1 VINNDMNTFS
11 YQRNA
16 KAAPLNKAMMAW
28 FFKHYT
34 AKQEAANNPCA
45 APIEA
50 TLLENLPLVTVIS
63 AEIDP
68 LPLED
73 EAYADLLP
81 LEDEAY
87 ADLLK
92 RWRQSYLQRIYGCNV
107 SILWHGK
114 RCAESKGS
122 RKMASNVLKSVFSN
136 RIEIFGTYGVGNA
149 IRRFMMSRAVKAI
162 GYQDHTGSF
171 LNTNRR
177 KINRNR
183 FYHD

>member
-1 VINNDMNTFS
+1 MNTFS

-73 EAYADLLP
+73 EAYADLL
-81 LEDEAY
+81 
-87 ADLLK
+87 K

-122 RKMASNVLKSVFSN
+122 RKMASNVLK
-136 RIEIFGTYGVGNA
+136 
-149 IRRFMMSRAVKAI
+149 
-162 GYQDHTGSF
+162 
-171 LNTNRR
+171 
-177 KINRNR
+177 
-183 FYHD
+183 